1 MNPVPERPTPAYV
14 EFVSDNWVELVIAT
28 IEHVE
33 LVFQTLIIALPLGI
47 SLGVAITLYRTASS
61 IVLWLAGVAM
71 TIPSIALF
79 GLLIPFV
86 GIGNPPVIVAL
97 VLYAQLPIIRNTYIG
112 LSRVEEGAV
121 EAGTGLGMTKRQ
133 RLRRIRFP
141 MALPVI
147 TAGVRNAVVI
157 LIGVATVGA
166 YVGAGGLG
174 DYIFV
179 GIYEAY
185 TEMIVTA
192 TVLVSLLALATDYL
206 FEAVEQVL
214 YLRNGE
220 DVEMTLATRALW
232 GTVR

>member
-1 MNPVPERPTPAYV
+1 MYSTSVLPISYLDYV
-14 EFVSDNWVELVIAT
+14 SENWVELVIAT
-28 IEHVE
+28 LEHVE
-33 LVFQTLIIALPLGI
+33 LVIQTLLIALPLGI
-47 SLGVAITLYRTASS
+47 SLGIAITLYRSTSTL
-61 IVLWLAGVAM
+61 VLWLAGVAM

-86 GIGNPPVIVAL
+86 GIGNPPVIIAL
-97 VLYAQLPIIRNTYIG
+97 VLYAQLPVIRNTYIG
-112 LSRVEEGAV
+112 LTRVDEGAI
-121 EAGTGLGMTKRQ
+121 EAGTGLGMTRRQ

-141 MALPVI
+141 NALPVI

-179 GIYEAY
+179 GIYESH

-192 TVLVSLLALATDYL
+192 TVLVSLLALAADYL

-220 DVEMTLATRALW
+220 EVERSLAARALW
-232 GTVR
+232 GMVG

>member
-1 MNPVPERPTPAYV
+1 MYSIPALPISYLDYV
-14 EFVSDNWVELVIAT
+14 SENWVDLVIAT
-28 IEHVE
+28 LEHVE
-33 LVFQTLIIALPLGI
+33 LVIQTLLIALPLGI
-47 SLGVAITLYRTASS
+47 SLGIAITLYRSASTL
-61 IVLWLAGVAM
+61 VLWLAGVAM

-97 VLYAQLPIIRNTYIG
+97 VLYAQLPVIRNTYIG
-112 LSRVEEGAV
+112 LTRVDEGAI
-121 EAGTGLGMTKRQ
+121 EAGTGLGMTRRQ

-179 GIYEAY
+179 GIYESY

-192 TVLVSLLALATDYL
+192 TVLVSLLALAADYL

-220 DVEMTLATRALW
+220 EVERSLAARALW
-232 GTVR
+232 GVVG

>member
-1 MNPVPERPTPAYV
+1 MYPVSEPLPISYLG
-14 EFVSDNWVELVIAT
+14 FVADNWVELVIAT

-33 LVFQTLIIALPLGI
+33 LVIQTLLIALPLGI
-47 SLGVAITLYRTASS
+47 SLGVAITLYRSTSTL
-61 IVLWLAGVAM
+61 VLWLAGVAM

-79 GLLIPFV
+79 GLLIPFI

-97 VLYAQLPIIRNTYIG
+97 VLYAQLPIIRNTHIG
-112 LSRVEEGAV
+112 LTRVEEGAL

-147 TAGVRNAVVI
+147 TAGMRNAVVI

-179 GIYEAY
+179 GIYESN
-185 TEMIVTA
+185 TEMIVAA

-220 DVEMTLATRALW
+220 DVEMSLATRALW
-232 GTVR
+232 GVVG